1 MEINGNDRLFRYGND
16 QWVTCDDVRVAL
28 RAVAADKC
36 KVLFLHTELSFGAIN
51 PQLKR
56 KQLCE
61 ILFELIMELGVETV
75 VFPTFTFSFGNR
87 EDFDVRITPSRMGLL
102 TEYARKRPEAVRSVD
117 PIMSVVVFGKNKD
130 LLNVTG
136 VKVLGEGSIFD
147 NLHKAEDVRFLFLGT
162 RFGICGTHMHY
173 IENELQVP
181 YRYDMDFYGKVTDY
195 DGNTRDDHRIIFVR
209 YRDVIPAVPISFE
222 DGLVEKGVMKYSP
235 LGATYVF
242 SLTEKDMYRECKEAL
257 TENVNAFLAEPWTT
271 HPPVKDYHFGNVTT
285 VQ

>member
-117 PIMSVVVFGKNKD
+117 PIMSVVV
-130 LLNVTG
+130 
-136 VKVLGEGSIFD
+136 
-147 NLHKAEDVRFLFLGT
+147 
-162 RFGICGTHMHY
+162 
-173 IENELQVP
+173 
-181 YRYDMDFYGKVTDY
+181 
-195 DGNTRDDHRIIFVR
+195 
-209 YRDVIPAVPISFE
+209 
-222 DGLVEKGVMKYSP
+222 
-235 LGATYVF
+235 
-242 SLTEKDMYRECKEAL
+242 
-257 TENVNAFLAEPWTT
+257 
-271 HPPVKDYHFGNVTT
+271 
-285 VQ
+285 